1 MPQVVAAAAQAD
13 LLKQQE
19 ELERKAA
26 ELDRREQQLQSR
38 QASSG
43 QVTSLVVTRQPN
55 SCCRSLIEKDSST
68 LTVGGCKTLQR
79 AANCLL

>member
-1 MPQVVAAAAQAD
+1 MSLCLCALQAAAAAAQAD

-26 ELDRREQQLQSR
+26 ELDRREQQLQTR

-43 QVTSLVVTRQPN
+43 QVTLLGVTRQWN
-55 SCCRSLIEKDSST
+55 SCCHSLMKK
-68 LTVGGCKTLQR
+68 VP
-79 AANCLL
+79 

>member
-1 MPQVVAAAAQAD
+1 MSLGLRVPQAVAVAAQAD

-26 ELDRREQQLQSR
+26 ELDRREQQLQTR

-43 QVTSLVVTRQPN
+43 QVTPLGVTQQWN
-55 SCCRSLIEKDSST
+55 SCCRYLMKK
-68 LTVGGCKTLQR
+68 VP
-79 AANCLL
+79 